1 MNCLYCQ
8 LREENRNIL
17 YQDEEVVAALAEE
30 ALTAGQVMVFP
41 TEHITILELVPP
53 MILAKCASLANKI
66 GMAIFEALGV
76 QGTNIIVRNGLG
88 SGQKVPHFALEIIPR
103 QENDNLPL
111 LWSPTTL
118 TDEELESTIAILK
131 EEGKKEKK
139 IEAKEQSKTDKAEAK
154 DMKKENPKKEEPQ
167 KDDAKEDNHLL
178 SNIRRIP

>member
-103 QENDNLPL
+103 QENDHLPL
-111 LWSPTTL
+111 SWSPISL

-139 IEAKEQSKTDKAEAK
+139 IEAKEQNKTEKGETK
-154 DMKKENPKKEEPQ
+154 EQKKKEITKEEPK
-167 KDDAKEDNHLL
+167 KDDTKDNNHLL
-178 SNIRRIP
+178 SNLRRLP